1 LNCPSCRRGLPA
13 GVGERC
19 PFCGAL
25 IAPAVEGALAPDLRR
40 EPDNVEPLR
49 EIPGLRKRERTW
61 QDEVRDRV
69 RQRRQEKAGPELPLF
84 PDEDEAAVAVA
95 DAEPE
100 PAPPGLRDLA
110 PDAPADDISPL
121 SELGEEPPAL
131 GPARVY
137 DLGAPPVEVPTAD
150 DGLALRPERERRFE
164 PEVDPF
170 PEDELELPI
179 EPRLDHDRRA
189 EAAPAP
195 PERPAQAAERAQAA
209 VLDLGVLLGAWGIVV
224 YFASRAAHVT
234 VAGLLPS
241 WPYLAAYLGA
251 LGLLYAGYF
260 TGTTGQTLGKMAL
273 GLRVVDR
280 AGRPPGY
287 LRALGR
293 AVCGT
298 AGVLAAGAA
307 LVTVAFDPARRAL
320 HDRVFQTRVVRS

>member
-25 IAPAVEGALAPDLRR
+25 LAPAVEGALAPDPRHGL
-40 EPDNVEPLR
+40 DNVEPLR

-84 PDEDEAAVAVA
+84 PDEEETAVAV
-95 DAEPE
+95 AEPE
-100 PAPPGLRDLA
+100 PAPAPLPGLG
-110 PDAPADDISPL
+110 PDAEPDGLSPL
-121 SELGEEPPAL
+121 SELGEAPPAL
-131 GPARVY
+131 GPAPVY
-137 DLGAPPVEVPTAD
+137 DLGAPPAEGAMAD
-150 DGLALRPERERRFE
+150 DLPFRPERAHRFQ
-164 PEVDPF
+164 PEMDPF
-170 PEDELELPI
+170 QEDELEVPP
-179 EPRLDHDRRA
+179 EPRLDRDGRA
-189 EAAPAP
+189 EAGPGP
-195 PERPAQAAERAQAA
+195 PERPAQAVERAQAA
-209 VLDLGVLLGAWGIVV
+209 LLDMGLLLGACGIVV

-241 WPYLAAYLGA
+241 WPYLTAYLGA

-293 AVCGT
+293 ALCGT

-320 HDRVFQTRVVRS
+320 HDRLFQTRVVRS

>member
-1 LNCPSCRRGLPA
+1 MNCPSCRRGLPA

-25 IAPAVEGALAPDLRR
+25 LAPAVEGALAPDPRR
-40 EPDNVEPLR
+40 ELDHVEPLR

-69 RQRRQEKAGPELPLF
+69 RQRRQQRTGPELPLF
-84 PDEDEAAVAVA
+84 PEDDETTVAV
-95 DAEPE
+95 AEPE
-100 PAPPGLRDLA
+100 PSPAPLHGLD
-110 PDAPADDISPL
+110 PDPEPDGLSPL

-131 GPARVY
+131 GPAPVY
-137 DLGAPPVEVPTAD
+137 DLGAPPAEAAIAD
-150 DGLALRPERERRFE
+150 DLPLRPDRARVFE
-164 PEVDPF
+164 AEVDPF
-170 PEDELELPI
+170 PEDELVVPP
-179 EPRLDHDRRA
+179 EPRLDREGRA
-189 EAAPAP
+189 EAGPAP
-195 PERPAQAAERAQAA
+195 PERPAQAVERAQAA
-209 VLDLGVLLGAWGIVV
+209 VLDVGLLLGACGIVV

-241 WPYLAAYLGA
+241 WPYLTAYLGA

-287 LRALGR
+287 LRALAR
-293 AVCGT
+293 ALCGS
-298 AGVLAAGAA
+298 AGILAAGATLA
-307 LVTVAFDPARRAL
+307 TVAFDPARRAL
-320 HDRVFQTRVVRS
+320 HDRLFQTRVVRS

>member
-1 LNCPSCRRGLPA
+1 MNCPSCRRGLPA

-19 PFCGAL
+19 PFCSAL
-25 IAPAVEGALAPDLRR
+25 LGPAVEGALAPDPRR
-40 EPDNVEPLR
+40 ELDNVEPLR

-84 PDEDEAAVAVA
+84 PDDDDAAVVV
-95 DAEPE
+95 AEPE
-100 PAPPGLRDLA
+100 RTIDEAGTAREA
-110 PDAPADDISPL
+110 DAPSLL

-131 GPARVY
+131 APPRVY
-137 DLGAPPVEVPTAD
+137 DLGTLAPQAREPDE
-150 DGLALRPERERRFE
+150 LALRPAGARAFE
-164 PEVDPF
+164 PDLDAF
-170 PEDELELPI
+170 LDDELELPA
-179 EPRLDHDRRA
+179 EPRAGADG
-189 EAAPAP
+189 APAGAP
-195 PERPAQAAERAQAA
+195 SPERPAQAVERAQA
-209 VLDLGVLLGAWGIVV
+209 GVIDVALLLGACAVVV

-234 VAGLLPS
+234 VSGLLPS
-241 WPYLAAYLGA
+241 WPYLAAYLAA

-293 AVCGT
+293 ALCGT
-298 AGVLAAGAA
+298 LGVLAAGAA

-320 HDRVFQTRVVRS
+320 HDRLFRTRVVRS